1 MKKSTLITTIAM
13 IVVVVV
19 ALSTA
24 TYAWFSSSATAIA
37 NTSFTTGVTGDWT
50 IMLGTVDGENYN
62 DLSYVGTAADTIDL
76 TEQATAINTG
86 LWCPISEIQTTLAT
100 SEASTTLANRAGF
113 VSAEKTGS
121 KYMVK
126 KLQTEAMNG
135 TAAATNE
142 GSVKP
147 FALRLVNVSGAT
159 KQLQLNIT
167 INAGSSGTTNS
178 MYAAS
183 AVRFYIY
190 EVKNTDAVVNNQAT
204 GTAYTSGYRLT
215 GTAGLAAAT
224 ATAIDTQEIT
234 ETTAINMS
242 NNLKALTKYAEQS
255 DVDGGKAAQVGDPIY
270 TTVTMADYSVANI
283 ESQFQTAPANLADN
297 SPLKAIGINSG
308 DKYKTYTFDL
318 GIYNA
323 NDFSNIIIYTWIDGW
338 TANASAARADFA
350 VNYGFVS
357 NSVYVAPTPSS
368 GD

>member
-86 LWCPISEIQTTLAT
+86 LWCPTAEISTTIAG
-100 SEASTTLANRAGF
+100 SDAATTLANRAGF
-113 VSAEKTGS
+113 VSAEKTGNN
-121 KYMVK
+121 YVVK
-126 KLQTEAMNG
+126 KIQNEAMNG
-135 TAAATNE
+135 TSAATNE

-178 MYAAS
+178 MYAAA

-190 EVKNTDAVVNNQAT
+190 EFKNTDTTV
-204 GTAYTSGYRLT
+204 GTKYTSGYRLT
-215 GTAGLAAAT
+215 TTDLSSAT
-224 ATAIDTQEIT
+224 IDSTTIT
-234 ETTAINMS
+234 EAQAINPS
-242 NNLKALTKYAEQS
+242 ANLKALTKYADAA
-255 DVDGGKAAQVGDPIY
+255 DVAAEKASAEGDPIY
-270 TTVTMADYSVANI
+270 TAVSMADYSVANI
-283 ESQFQTAPANLADN
+283 ESQFTPAPANLADN

-308 DKYKTYTFDL
+308 DKYRTYTFDL
-318 GIYNA
+318 GVYGA

-357 NSVYVAPTPSS
+357 NSVYVAA
-368 GD
+368 